1 MKYVPFHKNLFY
13 LFICFFLINAADAQD
28 NLTSIEE
35 YDQKAQEFLDKGN
48 KPEAVRLYTQSAYY
62 YRNKG
67 ELNKAITYY
76 LKVLELNKELNN
88 TVGQMLT
95 HSNLSMLY
103 IETEQY
109 NEALTQ
115 LKMELQFREKK
126 KIKNEILPV
135 LLSICSVQ
143 IELKDFEK
151 ASETAKES
159 IELAK
164 ELNQLKFLKRAYGVA
179 FDTYS
184 KWNKQEEAQQYF
196 ELYSAIDRK
205 IKEDMVSSA
214 KQQANQAYSEKARAE
229 NKLEA
234 TNKEL
239 NETVVT
245 LKETERIRHQQELE
259 LNLQQ
264 ALINEQNALLHL
276 ERLKKRMW
284 AYSFMFLTVFVIVL
298 TFLLIKLRRAKNK
311 IETQRQRLETQNK
324 EIKSSIDYA
333 QTIQSA
339 LLPDLK
345 SLEHFGEYF
354 LLYMPKDI
362 VSGDFYWC
370 NKVSDTRLYYTIVDC
385 TGHGVPG
392 ALMSMIGMRM
402 LNEIILE
409 LEITSPADILRKL
422 NELIRIA
429 LRQEQTDNKDGMDLA
444 IICIDKETDNSYTV
458 TYAGAKRP
466 LYYFTMKDQELEQIK
481 PTRKSIGGHQLSR
494 KILDFSEQTIQL
506 NSGDELFMF
515 TDGIADQNNPTRKKF
530 SRARLE
536 NIMKKYIDMNIK
548 EQKHLL
554 EVQLKDF
561 MKDEEQRDDI
571 TFTGFKLN

>member
-1 MKYVPFHKNLFY
+1 MIPFLSYKNLI
-13 LFICFFLINAADAQD
+13 LFSLFFFTIQ
-28 NLTSIEE
+28 TIFSQEQFSIEKS
-35 YDQKAQEFLDKGN
+35 DQQAQEFLDSGN
-48 KPEAVRLYTQSAYY
+48 KPEAARLYTQSAYY

-67 ELNKAITYY
+67 ELGKAILYY

-103 IETEQY
+103 IESEQY
-109 NEALTQ
+109 DKALIH
-115 LKMELQFREKK
+115 LKEELQFREKK
-126 KIKNEILPV
+126 KTQSEILPV
-135 LLSICSVQ
+135 LLTICSVQ
-143 IELKDFEK
+143 VELNDFEN
-151 ASETAKES
+151 ASKTANRS
-159 IELAK
+159 IDIAK
-164 ELNQLKFLKRAYGVA
+164 ELNQLPLLKRAYGVA

-205 IKEDMVSSA
+205 IKDDMVSSA
-214 KQQANQAYSEKARAE
+214 QQEASQANTEKARAE
-229 NKLEA
+229 NKLQE
-234 TNKEL
+234 TNEEL
-239 NETVVT
+239 TKTVVT

-284 AYSFMFLTVFVIVL
+284 AYSFMFLTLFVIVL
-298 TFLLIKLRRAKNK
+298 SFLLIKLRLAKTK
-311 IETQRQRLETQNK
+311 IETQSHRLELQNK

-339 LLPDLK
+339 LLSDL
-345 SLEHFGEYF
+345 SDLDAFGEHF
-354 LLYMPKDI
+354 LLYLPKDI

-370 NKVSDTRLYYTIVDC
+370 HKVSDSRLYFTVVDC

-392 ALMSMIGMRM
+392 AFMSMIGMRM

-409 LEITSPADILRKL
+409 LEITSPAEILKKL

-444 IICIDKETDNSYTV
+444 LICIDKQENSSYTV

-466 LYYFTMKDQELEQIK
+466 LYYINKEKGELEQLK
-481 PTRKSIGGHQLSR
+481 PTRKSIGGYLEQR
-494 KILDFSEQTIQL
+494 KTHDFSDQTIQL
-506 NSGDELFMF
+506 VSGDELFMF
-515 TDGIADQNNPTRKKF
+515 SDGIADQNNPNRKKF

-536 NIMKKYIDMNIK
+536 HIMKKCIGMELT
-548 EQKHLL
+548 EQLQLL
-554 EVQLKDF
+554 EYLLNDF
-561 MKDEEQRDDI
+561 MQNEEQRDDI
-571 TFTGFKLN
+571 TFTGLRLK